1 MIYPG
6 RWAKEVYARPRRL
19 FLSAIFG
26 GDTLTEL
33 RIACALA
40 ETENEG
46 GVSARVSPLAH
57 VRDAG
62 NLLGRAGLQ
71 LPAVDIDTL
80 TLNYKTP
87 MDLVEHL
94 RMMGEQNAVIERR
107 QTIKRS
113 TMELANQKYVEN
125 FSALSLSKVDVRF
138 AVETIIERKRD
149 LGYVSNFIHDGMVSF
164 RDATKSEGE
173 RICDGEFERLEIR
186 VGREGGGRGE
196 EVEIVVVVVV

>member
-1 MIYPG
+1 M
-6 RWAKEVYARPRRL
+6 
-19 FLSAIFG
+19 
-26 GDTLTEL
+26 TEL

-71 LPAVDIDTL
+71 LPAVDVDTL

-107 QTIKRS
+107 QSIKRS
-113 TMELANQKYVEN
+113 TMQLANQKYVEN
-125 FSALSLSKVDVRF
+125 FSALSPSHKGSASMPKPSTASQGGISATFQILYMTGWSPSDTQQK
-138 AVETIIERKRD
+138 AKERGSATVSLGD
-149 LGYVSNFIHDGMVSF
+149 L
-164 RDATKSEGE
+164 KSA
-173 RICDGEFERLEIR
+173 LE
-186 VGREGGGRGE
+186 EKEKKKKKKDE
-196 EVEIVVVVVV
+196 E

>member
-1 MIYPG
+1 MEIKYVRAFEDDLPIKDGVVDCVLSVLGLHWVNDLPG
-6 RWAKEVYARPRRL
+6 AAQAQVSRRPGWLVSLRHFWRR
-19 FLSAIFG
+19 FV
-26 GDTLTEL
+26 D
-33 RIACALA
+33 RIANAYL

-71 LPAVDIDTL
+71 LPAEIDTL

-113 TMELANQKYVEN
+113 TMQLANQKYVEN
-125 FSALSLSKVDVRF
+125 FSALSPSHK
-138 AVETIIERKRD
+138 
-149 LGYVSNFIHDGMVSF
+149 
-164 RDATKSEGE
+164 
-173 RICDGEFERLEIR
+173 
-186 VGREGGGRGE
+186 GGGSMQT
-196 EVEIVVVVVV
+196 VHC

>member
-1 MIYPG
+1 
-6 RWAKEVYARPRRL
+6 
-19 FLSAIFG
+19 
-26 GDTLTEL
+26 
-33 RIACALA
+33 
-40 ETENEG
+40 
-46 GVSARVSPLAH
+46 
-57 VRDAG
+57 
-62 NLLGRAGLQ
+62 
-71 LPAVDIDTL
+71 
-80 TLNYKTP
+80 

-125 FSALSLSKVDVRF
+125 FSALSFIERRRCFD
-138 AVETIIERKRD
+138 AETIIERERD
-149 LGYVSNFIHDGMVSF
+149 LGYVSNSIHDGMVSF

-186 VGREGGGRGE
+186 VRREGGGRGE

>member
-1 MIYPG
+1 MNDLPG
-6 RWAKEVYARPRRL
+6 AMGQARCTLVPDGL

-26 GDTLTEL
+26 GDSLTEL

-71 LPAVDIDTL
+71 LPAVDVDTL

-113 TMELANQKYVEN
+113 TMQLANQKYVEN
-125 FSALSLSKVDVRF
+125 FSALSPSHKGGDSMPKPSTASQGGISATFQILYMTGWSPSDTQQK
-138 AVETIIERKRD
+138 AKERGSATVSLGD
-149 LGYVSNFIHDGMVSF
+149 L
-164 RDATKSEGE
+164 KSA
-173 RICDGEFERLEIR
+173 LE
-186 VGREGGGRGE
+186 EKEKKKKDE
-196 EVEIVVVVVV
+196 E